1 MAWLQQNG
9 EWHTSARAFQNVYEI
24 EMTVYEPEDTKIL
37 INNAKAF
44 LATHRMSLKG
54 QHLDL
59 VLKRS
64 FNEVWFSNMLAWLLD
79 TKGTHGLGV
88 RFANEFLAF
97 IARQRSNTENGYE
110 RKSSYLKNGR
120 EGLGQ
125 GASGFGL
132 GNASVA
138 REFYLAG
145 EIGRSPERGARFCD
159 VAFIDLDRKDG
170 IFVAVENKLFTTN
183 HRSQLEDFYHC
194 IEDRF
199 RQARVREYVYLTLF
213 GEEPKVHKG
222 TEVVCAA
229 TKRTWVRCSW
239 TNDIPMIL
247 EKCKSDGNEY
257 LEIDEF
263 VRILIW
269 LKKLHEHRTE
279 SGAEEL
285 SLHIKKAAAYCLE
298 EELNRLDGQR
308 TDAWSIKEIADP
320 KKGNKVELVHSANP
334 KSPLLLEL
342 LPSLSIAVQGRRAG
356 KASFEKIVIPYG
368 VNTDQIFN
376 MLDITARD
384 ICKLHFEAAVV
395 PKNYLNPK
403 SRRISSVDSK
413 RKQEVKPLF
422 DFVAANYDEL
432 KVLFTVSRTSMVNEG
447 DENW

>member
-1 MAWLQQNG
+1 M
-9 EWHTSARAFQNVYEI
+9 SVYA
-24 EMTVYEPEDTKIL
+24 PEHTKIL
-37 INNAKAF
+37 IRNAKWF
-44 LATHRMSLKG
+44 LATHRMLRKG
-54 QHLDL
+54 RHLDL

-64 FNEVWFSNMLAWLLD
+64 FNEAWFSNMLAWLLD

-88 RFANEFLAF
+88 RFANEFLEF
-97 IARQRSNTENGYE
+97 IARHRSNPENGYE
-110 RKSSYLKNGR
+110 RKSSYLKHGR
-120 EGLGQ
+120 EGVGQ

-159 VAFIDLDRKDG
+159 VALIDLDRKDG
-170 IFVAVENKLFTTN
+170 IFVAIENKLFTTN
-183 HRSQLEDFYHC
+183 HRSQLDDFYRC

-213 GEEPKVHKG
+213 GAEPKVHKG
-222 TEVVCAA
+222 EEVSCAA

-239 TNDIPMIL
+239 TEDILVIL
-247 EKCKSDGNEY
+247 EKCKGDGNECQ
-257 LEIDEF
+257 EVDEF
-263 VRILIW
+263 SKILIW

-279 SGAEEL
+279 SRAEEL
-285 SLHIKKAAAYCLE
+285 CLQIKKAAAYCLE
-298 EELNRLDGQR
+298 EELNRLAVQR
-308 TDAWSIKEIADP
+308 NDPWSIKEIADP

-342 LPSLSIAVQGRRAG
+342 LPSLSIAVQGSRAR

-384 ICKLHFEAAVV
+384 VCKLHFETAVV

-422 DFVAANYDEL
+422 DFVAAHYDEL
-432 KVLFTVSRTSMVNEG
+432 KVLFAVSRTSTANEE